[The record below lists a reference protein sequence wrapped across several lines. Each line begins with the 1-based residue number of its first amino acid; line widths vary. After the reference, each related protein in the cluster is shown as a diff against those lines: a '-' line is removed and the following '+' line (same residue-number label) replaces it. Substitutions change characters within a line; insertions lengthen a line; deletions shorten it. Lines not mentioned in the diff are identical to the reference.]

1 MSFHENSTICG
12 MPGWIGM
19 IRNDTAAYINDILL
33 AAVNGPCAIFAFL
46 SNLAIIAIIIKK
58 PAFQKRSNIL
68 LCSLAFADCLTGVT
82 AQPSFVVW
90 RFFLQRAQQTCSHQ
104 LLIFKIYHTFNV
116 FTVGLS
122 FVNVLI
128 ISFDRHYA
136 LSRPLVYITSVTKTG
151 KLLTRRPLKQQKT
164 LFFFYF
170 TTKIY
175 FQCSFMNG

>member
-1 MSFHENSTICG
+1 MAFHENSTICR
-12 MPGWIGM
+12 MPSWIGM

-33 AAVNGPCAIFAFL
+33 TAVNGPCAIFAFL
-46 SNLAIIAIIIKK
+46 SNLAIIVIVIKR
-58 PAFQKRSNIL
+58 PSLQKRSNIM

-82 AQPSFVVW
+82 AQPGFLVW
-90 RFFLQRAQQTCSHQ
+90 RFFLQRAQQSCSHQ

-136 LSRPLVYITSVTKTG
+136 LSRPLVYITSATKTG
-151 KLLTRRPLKQQKT
+151 KLFQQ
-164 LFFFYF
+164 
-170 TTKIY
+170 
-175 FQCSFMNG
+175 